1 MPRRFP
7 NRTEAGRLLA
17 GRLLDYAGRP
27 DVLVLGLPRGGV
39 PVAREVAQ
47 RIAAPLDI
55 LVVRKLGVPGEE
67 ELAMGAIGPGGAG
80 VLDEELIGRLR
91 IDRDAI
97 AAVWRREQREL
108 ERREREYRGARPP
121 PAVRG
126 RTVIVVDD
134 GIATGSTMRVAI
146 GYLREHQ
153 AARIVAAAPV
163 IAEDTLPALRSV
175 ADEVVFVLAPPDFG
189 WVGKWFEEFP
199 PTTDDEVRRLL
210 GAAKGRISS

>member
-1 MPRRFP
+1 MPRHFR

-17 GRLLDYAGRP
+17 ARLADYAGRA
-27 DVLVLGLPRGGV
+27 DVVVLGLPRGGV
-39 PVAREVAQ
+39 PVAWEVAR

-55 LVVRKLGVPGEE
+55 LVVRKLGVPGQE

-91 IDRDAI
+91 IDRRAI
-97 AAVWRREQREL
+97 AAVCQREQREL

-121 PAVRG
+121 PVVQG
-126 RTVIVVDD
+126 KTVIVVDD
-134 GIATGSTMRVAI
+134 GIATGSTMRAAL
-146 GYLREHQ
+146 GYLRERQ

-163 IAEDTLPALRSV
+163 VAEDTLPALRAV
-175 ADEVVFVLAPPDFG
+175 ADEVVFVLAPADFG

-199 PTTDDEVRRLL
+199 PTTDDEVRSLL
-210 GAAKGRISS
+210 GMEKNRIPP

>member
-1 MPRRFP
+1 MPRRFR

-17 GRLLDYAGRP
+17 GHLLDYTGRP
-27 DVLVLGLPRGGV
+27 DVVVLGLARGGV
-39 PVAREVAQ
+39 PVAWEVAW
-47 RIAAPLDI
+47 RIAAPLDV

-97 AAVWRREQREL
+97 TAVCRREQREL
-108 ERREREYRGARPP
+108 ERREYEYRGARPP

-126 RTVIVVDD
+126 KTVIVVDD
-134 GIATGSTMRVAI
+134 GIATGSTMRAAI
-146 GYLREHQ
+146 GHLRAHQ

-175 ADEVVFVLAPPDFG
+175 ADEVVFVLAPADFG

-199 PTTDDEVRRLL
+199 PTTDDEVRSLL
-210 GAAKGRISS
+210 GAEQGRMPS